1 MKNVLFLLALILSIT
16 LCLPVL
22 TYASWTE
29 YTNVRY
35 LDLDGDL
42 VEEIIIESKHGAG
55 TGHYIEDMRIF
66 KDKYPELELIFTI
79 KTLDSYFDSI
89 YGPGK
94 YWDIV
99 SEVEFTEPDLEI
111 GTRNITVKSKKIY
124 YKDENK
130 SVDKEE
136 EIETKVYKW
145 NGTKFEEESE

>member
-1 MKNVLFLLALILSIT
+1 MKNLLFLLALILSIT
-16 LCLPVL
+16 LCLSVPI
-22 TYASWTE
+22 YASWTE

-79 KTLDSYFDSI
+79 RTLDSYFDSI
-89 YGPGK
+89 YGSGK

-111 GTRNITVKSKKIY
+111 GTRNITVKSKKIC

-130 SVDKEE
+130 SIDKEE
-136 EIETKVYKW
+136 ELETKVYKW
-145 NGTKFEEESE
+145 NGTKFEEENE